1 MGHIEKTEAELQS
14 IKRMKERLI
23 EMCNAEVNKGCEA
36 IDSKELGE
44 VIDMIKDLA
53 EADKACWSALYYK
66 KVVEAMEKSEEEEE
80 TMQKMGYRMGMTS
93 SGMRYSQGSN
103 SSNGNQGYNPNRS
116 MTTGRYTSGYGD
128 GRMGMTMGDESQMP
142 YIMAYTDEMMG
153 YTPSGMGNRSQSGS
167 RMGYWGDRMG
177 YEEQMTP
184 HERLNRTIE
193 TMRKM
198 WNDADPEMKKKM
210 KADLQNLINDL
221 KI

>member
-36 IDSKELGE
+36 VDSKELGE
-44 VIDMIKDLA
+44 AIDMIKDLA

-66 KVVEAMEKSEEEEE
+66 KVIEAMEKSEEEEE

-93 SGMRYSQGSN
+93 SGIGYSQGSN
-103 SSNGNQGYNPNRS
+103 SSNGNQGYNPNR
-116 MTTGRYTSGYGD
+116 
-128 GRMGMTMGDESQMP
+128 MGMTMEDESQMP
-142 YIMAYTDEMMG
+142 YIMAYTDGMMG

-167 RMGYWGDRMG
+167 RMGYWDDQMG
-177 YEEQMTP
+177 YEDQMTP

-210 KADLQNLINDL
+210 KADLQNLINEL

>member
-14 IKRMKERLI
+14 IRMMKERLI

-44 VIDMIKDLA
+44 AIDMIKDLA

-80 TMQKMGYRMGMTS
+80 TMQKVGYRMGMTS
-93 SGMRYSQGSN
+93 SGIGYSQGSN

-116 MTTGRYTSGYGD
+116 MT
-128 GRMGMTMGDESQMP
+128 MEDESQMP
-142 YIMAYTDEMMG
+142 YIMAYTDGMMG

-167 RMGYWGDRMG
+167 RMGYWDDRMG

-193 TMRKM
+193 NMRKI
-198 WNDADPEMKKKM
+198 WSDADPEMKKKM
-210 KADLQNLINDL
+210 KADLQNLINEL